1 MAIGPEHLPVLRRLG
16 TIRTVID
23 VGANRGQFALGARY
37 CFPRARIISFEP
49 LPGPAGIY
57 RQLFADDARVT
68 LHEAAIGPAT
78 GRTTIHISKQDH
90 SSSLLPI
97 APAQSEVFPGT
108 EETATATVDV
118 GPLSTYLAP
127 DDVEPPA
134 LLKLDVQGFELAAL
148 EACEDQLARFAWVYV
163 ECSYVELYR
172 GQALADEVS
181 AWLRRRGF
189 VERGVYNTA
198 RDRGGRAIQAD
209 FLFER
214 RVA

>member
-1 MAIGPEHLPVLRRLG
+1 M
-16 TIRTVID
+16 
-23 VGANRGQFALGARY
+23 
-37 CFPRARIISFEP
+37 
-49 LPGPAGIY
+49 
-57 RQLFADDARVT
+57 T
-68 LHEAAIGPAT
+68 LHQAAIGPAT

-134 LLKLDVQGFELAAL
+134 LLKLDVQGFELSAL

-181 AWLRRRGF
+181 AWLRQRGF

-198 RDRGGRAIQAD
+198 RDRSGRAIQAD

-214 RVA
+214 RAA